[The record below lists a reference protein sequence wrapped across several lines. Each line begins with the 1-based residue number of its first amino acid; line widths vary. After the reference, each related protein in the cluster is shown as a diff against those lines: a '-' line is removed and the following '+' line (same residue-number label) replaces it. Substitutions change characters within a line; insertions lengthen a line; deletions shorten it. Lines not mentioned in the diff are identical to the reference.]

1 MKQKRLALFSGKCFW
16 FLLSFFAAQT
26 VKAQGTTTQLSLTDA
41 IRIALEQNRQIGMAR
56 TDEQTALSRYKQTEA
71 IRLPQ
76 VNLSYTG
83 FATNQPL
90 NAFGFKLQQAQVS
103 AADFNPAILNHPGVN
118 TNMMTQL
125 SVQQPIFNADMNY
138 LRKAALKESEVYQFT
153 TQRTNEAIVLQVTQA
168 YLQLELAYEAVK
180 VMENALQTTR
190 EIYRFTNDRFQQ
202 GLLQKS
208 DLLQVAVQVKTAE
221 TQLAGADSQV
231 KNISDQLNLLLNT
244 GTNTVYSVQPVDLT
258 NSIYSD
264 SVPNARA
271 DIRAMSAAVAAY
283 DLSIQSTQ
291 KSMRPK
297 LNAFANYQ
305 LNDTKPFGFGA
316 NSYLA
321 GIQVSWD
328 IFKGNQSK
336 NKVATQVLERTKL
349 RQQLQ
354 NQLEEGS
361 AEIRKAKRQLEDTR
375 YSISRQTTA
384 AEQATEA
391 LRIIR
396 NRYSQGLVNTSDV
409 LMAQTQLAQ
418 QQMQLAQAKF
428 MQQSTISYLQFLTTA
443 K

>member
-90 NAFGFKLQQAQVS
+90 NAFGFKQQQAQVS

-118 TNMMTQL
+118 TNMVTQL

-349 RQQLQ
+349 QQQLQ

-428 MQQSTISYLQFLTTA
+428 MQQSTISYLQFLTTS